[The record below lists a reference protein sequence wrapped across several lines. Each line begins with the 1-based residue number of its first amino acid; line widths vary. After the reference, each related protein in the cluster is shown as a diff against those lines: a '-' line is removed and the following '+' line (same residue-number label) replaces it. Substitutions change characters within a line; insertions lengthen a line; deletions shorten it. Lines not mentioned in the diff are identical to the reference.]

1 MRRWESWG
9 WPIAAVGVGLLAI
22 VWRFQTIEQRPL
34 WFDERFTAKEVARA
48 SGFGDLWRAAAADD
62 YQHPPLAY
70 APAWIS
76 AHGAETPFRLR
87 LPSALAGLASIGL
100 LAALGTLLFERWT
113 GLLAAFL
120 MAISIYHVDF
130 SQEARPYMMG
140 LALTLAQYA
149 ALFAYL
155 TPAIPTTQRAAR
167 WLLVAFA
174 SAAVAAIYT
183 YHLAIVHLGVAVAVA
198 IAAAWSPQR
207 EARARAGGLG
217 LAFAW
222 IALALVPEVANLR
235 GFAAARGLAS
245 DHVLAVGPRFLDA
258 LCTRWASGEGWVTR
272 LYEAAFAVGGLRIA
286 WRRDAIALGLLG
298 WAAAP
303 FAVFALVPFSKYF
316 DIRFLISALPVFF
329 LSAAAGAGGV
339 AHAVARLAARGSPRL
354 APAAVHAAV
363 LGVFAVAVAIP
374 ALRLYE
380 RFRATDTRCGEFVIR
395 PEVIEANDHFCADH
409 LVLSTIY
416 APQQFIVRNLRPS
429 VWLDAGRLDAYVGG
443 YRFENGPPI
452 EIRRSGDHL
461 TAQVEGLPE
470 YELVPE
476 SETRFFY
483 RVLGHRTLTFER
495 DEAGRFGSLWLE
507 TNGNGARAR
516 RVR

>member
-1 MRRWESWG
+1 MRRWERRAWAV
-9 WPIAAVGVGLLAI
+9 AALGVALLSI
-22 VWRFQTIEQRPL
+22 VWRFQTIERRPL
-34 WFDERFTAKEVARA
+34 WFDERFTAEEVARA
-48 SGFGDLWRAAAADD
+48 GGLGELWQAAAGDD

-70 APAWIS
+70 APAWLA

-113 GLLAAFL
+113 GLFAAFL
-120 MAISIYHVDF
+120 MSISIYHVDF

-140 LALTLAQYA
+140 LALTLAQYT

-155 TPAIPTTQRAAR
+155 IEPRVRR
-167 WLLVAFA
+167 WLVVAFA
-174 SAAVAAIYT
+174 SAAVSAIYT
-183 YHLAIVHLGVAVAVA
+183 YHLAIVHLAVAACV
-198 IAAAWSPQR
+198 AAAAAFGPQR
-207 EARARAGGLG
+207 ELRARAGALG
-217 LAFAW
+217 LAFPW
-222 IALALVPEVANLR
+222 IALALVPEIANLR
-235 GFAAARGLAS
+235 GFASARGLAAN
-245 DHVLAVGPRFLDA
+245 HVLAVGPRFLDA
-258 LCTRWASGEGWVTR
+258 LCARWASGEGWVTR
-272 LYEAAFAVGGLRIA
+272 LYEVGFLVGALRIA
-286 WRRDAIALGLLG
+286 GRRDAIALGLVG

-303 FAVFALVPFSKYF
+303 LAVFALIPFSKYF
-316 DIRFLISALPVFF
+316 DLRFLISALPVFF
-329 LSAAAGAGGV
+329 LAVAAGAGG
-339 AHAVARLAARGSPRL
+339 AARALAGLAARARL
-354 APAAVHAAV
+354 RVPPAAVQGAA
-363 LGVFAVAVAIP
+363 LGALALAFALP

-380 RFRATDTRCGEFVIR
+380 RFRATETRCGEFAIR
-395 PEVIEANDHFCADH
+395 PEVIEADDRFCADH

-416 APQQFIVRNLRPS
+416 APHQFIVRSLRPS
-429 VWLDAGRLDAYVGG
+429 IGLDADRLDAYVGG

-483 RVLGHRTLTFER
+483 RVLGQRTLTFER
-495 DEAGRFGSLWLE
+495 DDAGRFDSLWLE
-507 TNGNGARAR
+507 GNGSGARAH